1 MKEGRNIV
9 VCEASGPLVGEHNY
23 IEIHKVIFGESADQA
38 VLEGIA
44 RLGKSRVFFVFSGT
58 LNQKTEVIEQFGLF
72 ERHSKIFVDT
82 RNLQKK
88 RTNTEKS
95 RVAGLSG

>member
-1 MKEGRNIV
+1 MKEGRNSV

-23 IEIHKVIFGESADQA
+23 IEIHKVIFDESADQA
-38 VLEGIA
+38 VMEGIA
-44 RLGKSRVFFVFSGT
+44 RLGKSRVFFVVSGT

-82 RNLQKK
+82 RNLQRK